1 MTTYT
6 NTFGGDTV
14 YPSSIS
20 YLAYALT
27 ANTTFVW
34 PIESN
39 TNLPAIARI
48 MDVTPSGAGLSIIM
62 PDATQ
67 VGVGMSTLFVNKGS
81 DTFTIKNAS
90 GTSLFTCVQ
99 GSAWYLYLTNNTTT
113 NGTWNAFQYGASSSV
128 ANAAGLAGYGLVAI
142 GATLNQTMPV
152 STLNG
157 DYTVGDSDRSK
168 AFVWQGGAGTLTLPL
183 TSTIDANWFIHFR
196 NDGTGAL
203 TIDCQGGDLINDSG
217 SLSTDYA
224 DSSIIVCDG
233 TNFYTIGLSGGAA
246 ASSFSYISIDL
257 TGLSGEYTL
266 SGGQLGYTAYLFSG
280 ALGGA
285 INIVVPATVQPYW
298 IDNQA
303 TGNTLDVGV
312 DSQAVPV
319 AVTSGERAILY
330 CDGTNVLDAD
340 TSSMATPVAIAD
352 GGTGAANA
360 ANARTN
366 LGGTATGVALF
377 TAASAAAARTA
388 IGSPSNNEAIAY
400 ALAL

>member
-1 MTTYT
+1 MTYT
-6 NTFGGDTV
+6 SVFGGDTV

-20 YLAYALT
+20 YLAYSLT

-39 TNLPAIARI
+39 TSLPAIARI
-48 MDVTPSGAGLSIIM
+48 MDVTPTLAALSITM

-81 DTFTIKNAS
+81 ETFTIKNAS
-90 GTSLFTCVQ
+90 GTPLFTCVQ
-99 GSAWYLYLTNNTTT
+99 GSAWYLYLTDNTTT
-113 NGTWNAFQYGASSSV
+113 DGTWNTFQYGAASSV

-152 STLNG
+152 TTLNN
-157 DYTVGDSDRSK
+157 DYGVGDSDRTQ
-168 AFVWQGGAGTLTLPL
+168 AFIWQGGAGTLTLPL
-183 TSTIDANWFIHFR
+183 AATVDANWFIHFR
-196 NDGTGAL
+196 NDGSGTL

-217 SLSTDYA
+217 SLSTDFG

-246 ASSFSYISIDL
+246 ASSFSYTAIDL

-266 SGGQLGYTAYLFSG
+266 AGGELGYTAYKFSG
-280 ALGGA
+280 ALGGPV
-285 INIVVPATVQPYW
+285 NIIVPATVQQYW

-330 CDGTNVLDAD
+330 CDGTEVLDAD
-340 TSSMATPVAIAD
+340 TSNISTPIAIAD
-352 GGTGAANA
+352 GGTGAATA

-388 IGSPSNNEAIAY
+388 ISAPSNDEAIAY

>member
-1 MTTYT
+1 MTYT
-6 NTFGGDTV
+6 ATFGGDTV
-14 YPSSIS
+14 YPSQIS

-39 TNLPAIARI
+39 TQLPAIARI
-48 MDVTPSGAGLSIIM
+48 MDVTPTVAALSITM

-67 VGVGMSTLFVNKGS
+67 VGVGMSTLFVNRGT

-90 GTSLFTCVQ
+90 GTPLFTCVQ
-99 GSAWYLYLTNNTTT
+99 GSAWYLYLTDNTTT
-113 NGTWNAFQYGASSSV
+113 NGTWNVFQYGASSSV

-142 GATLNQTMPV
+142 GATLNQTITV
-152 STLNG
+152 STLNN
-157 DYTVGDSDRSK
+157 DYGVGDNDRTK
-168 AFVWQGGAGTLTLPL
+168 AFIWQGGAGTLTLPL
-183 TSTIDANWFIHFR
+183 AADVDTDWFIHFR
-196 NDGTGAL
+196 NDGSGAL
-203 TIDCQGGDLINDSG
+203 TIDCQGGDLINDAG
-217 SLSTDYA
+217 SLSTDYG

-246 ASSFSYISIDL
+246 ASSFSYTAIDL
-257 TGLSGEYTL
+257 AGLSGEYTL
-266 SGGQLGYTAYLFSG
+266 SGGELGYTAYLFTG

-285 INIVVPATVQPYW
+285 VNIVVPATVQAYW
-298 IDNQA
+298 IDNQC

-340 TSSMATPVAIAD
+340 TASIATPIAIAD

-366 LGGTATGVALF
+366 LGGTATGVAVF
-377 TAASAAAARTA
+377 VAANAAAARTA
-388 IGSPSNNEAIAY
+388 IVSPSQNEAIAY
-400 ALAL
+400 ALSL